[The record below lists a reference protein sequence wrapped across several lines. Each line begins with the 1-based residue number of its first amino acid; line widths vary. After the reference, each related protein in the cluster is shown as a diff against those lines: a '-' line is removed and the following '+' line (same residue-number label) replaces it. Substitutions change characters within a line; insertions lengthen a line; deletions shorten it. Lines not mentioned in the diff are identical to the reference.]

1 MRYNHQGFTLQQC
14 WCDICNG
21 PHPDVK
27 FVRAAGRAMVRGPRH
42 FAAERLFVPYFAVCP
57 VTGRAFETQ
66 INVATTDADKNAV
79 PKRELRVSKTE
90 L

>member
-66 INVATTDADKNAV
+66 INVAGH
-79 PKRELRVSKTE
+79 VS
-90 L
+90 